1 MDFTFTQ
8 FLHELWIAR
17 MPILQGLGITVAAAA
32 LAILAGSLLGIGV
45 GLALTYGARPL
56 RWLVRAYTDFIR
68 GTPVLVLV
76 LASYYILGAAGLQLS
91 PFQAGVLALSVFCS
105 SHVGEI
111 VRGALQAIPLGQI
124 EASKAIGLTFPQ
136 TFLYVLM
143 PLAIRQ
149 ILPTWVNTAT
159 EMVKASTLLS
169 IIGVG
174 DLLLASQETIS
185 RTFMSLH
192 FYFFAGLLYFTVNY
206 AIEHFGRYVERKT
219 QIPS

>member
-17 MPILQGLGITVAAAA
+17 IPILEGLGVTVAASA
-32 LAILAGSLLGIGV
+32 LAILVGSILGIGV
-45 GLALTYGARPL
+45 GLSLTYGALPL

-76 LASYYILGAAGLQLS
+76 LASYYILGAAGVQLS

-111 VRGALQAIPLGQI
+111 VRGALQAIPAGQI
-124 EASKAIGLTFPQ
+124 EAAKAIGLTFPQ

-149 ILPTWVNTAT
+149 ILPTWVNTAA

-192 FYFFAGLLYFTVNY
+192 FYFFAGFLYFTVNY